1 MIHFIDGLIIGTGL
15 GLIISIIKN
24 LIVTLKAIDVE
35 TEEEEQ
41 DPPIPDIT
49 YIHVP
54 KEFWDAVE
62 DVEEAPDY
70 FKPF

>member
-24 LIVTLKAIDVE
+24 LIVTLKAIDAE
-35 TEEEEQ
+35 TEEPEQ
-41 DPPIPDIT
+41 ELPTSTIT
-49 YIHVP
+49 YIHIDQ
-54 KEFWDAVE
+54 EIWDADE
-62 DVEEAPDY
+62 DAPDY

>member
-24 LIVTLKAIDVE
+24 LIVTLKAIDAE
-35 TEEEEQ
+35 TEEQEQ
-41 DPPIPDIT
+41 ELPNPTIT
-49 YIHVP
+49 YIHIDQ
-54 KEFWDAVE
+54 ELWDADE
-62 DVEEAPDY
+62 DVPDY

>member
-24 LIVTLKAIDVE
+24 LIVTLKAIDAE
-35 TEEEEQ
+35 TEEQ
-41 DPPIPDIT
+41 DLPTSAIT
-49 YIHVP
+49 YIHIDQ
-54 KEFWDAVE
+54 ELWDAVE
-62 DVEEAPDY
+62 DFEDAPDY